1 MKYNFDEVIPR
12 RGTNSI
18 KWDTDCCADMLP
30 MWIADMDFRL
40 APKIKEAVNRRLEQ
54 GVFGYAHIP
63 DAFYD
68 AIIHWFDRRHQVRIE
83 REWILYT
90 IGVVPALAAVVT
102 ALTQPGDGVLI
113 QPPVYNHF
121 FSCIEGNNRRL
132 VTNPLH
138 YENGRYSIDWE
149 DLEKKAA
156 DPTVKLMIIC
166 NPHNPAGRV
175 WTREELLRMG
185 EICLRHHV
193 YIISDEIHCELV
205 APGFTYTPFASL
217 SEELRMNSVICAS
230 PSKAF
235 NLAGFQVANIFA
247 PNPEL
252 RDKVNGVLQGMDIE
266 SLNCFAVE
274 ALIAAYN
281 ESEDWLDELN
291 VYIHENYLFM
301 KNFVETNMPDLY
313 LVPLE
318 GTYLAW
324 LDCRVLNKTSEEMN
338 DDLKSKYC
346 LWLNAGTMY
355 GTEGDGFLRWNLACP
370 RVTLEEGLNRFLK
383 YYQEFKK

>member
-12 RGTNSI
+12 RGSNSI
-18 KWDTDCCADMLP
+18 KWDTDSSAEMLP

-40 APKIKEAVNRRLEQ
+40 APKIKEAVERRLAQ

-68 AIIHWFDRRHQVRIE
+68 AIINWFDRRHKVHVE

-90 IGVVPALAAVVT
+90 IGVVPAIATVIHAMT
-102 ALTQPGDGVLI
+102 KPGDGILI
-113 QPPVYNHF
+113 QPPVYNCF
-121 FSCIEGNNRRL
+121 FNCIEGNNRRL
-132 VTNPLH
+132 VSNPLR
-138 YENGRYSIDWE
+138 YENGRYSVDWE
-149 DLEKKAA
+149 DLERKAA
-156 DPTVKLMIIC
+156 DPNVKMMIIC

-185 EICLRHHV
+185 EICMRNNVFIL
-193 YIISDEIHCELV
+193 SDEIHCELMS
-205 APGFTYTPFASL
+205 PGFEYTPFASL
-217 SEELRMNSVICAS
+217 SEELRMHSAFCAS

-247 PNPEL
+247 PNKEVH
-252 RDKVNGVLQGMDIE
+252 DKIEAVLHGMDIS

-291 VYIHENYLFM
+291 AYIYDNYLFM
-301 KNFVETNMPDLY
+301 KDFVEREMPDLY

-318 GTYLAW
+318 GTYLGW
-324 LDCRVLNKTSEEMN
+324 LDCQVLHMTSNEMIEQ
-338 DDLKSKYC
+338 LKRDYQ

-355 GTEGDGFLRWNLACP
+355 GPEGDGFLRWNLACP

-383 YYQEFKK
+383 FYQDRKK

>member
-1 MKYNFDEVIPR
+1 MKYNLDEVVPR
-12 RGTNSI
+12 RGSNSI
-18 KWDTDCCADMLP
+18 KWDSDNCPDMLP

-40 APKIKEAVNRRLEQ
+40 APKIKEAAARRLEQ
-54 GVFGYAHIP
+54 GVFGYARVP

-68 AIIHWFDRRHQVRIE
+68 AVIHWFDRRHQVQIK

-90 IGVVPALAAVVT
+90 IGVVPALSAVVT

-113 QPPVYNHF
+113 QPPVYNCF
-121 FSCIEGNNRRL
+121 FSCVQGNNRRL

-138 YENGRYSIDWE
+138 YENGCYSIDWD

-156 DPTVKLMIIC
+156 EPDVKLMILC

-175 WTREELLRMG
+175 WTREELLRIG
-185 EICLRHHV
+185 EICKRHHV
-193 YIISDEIHCELV
+193 YILSDEIHCELT
-205 APGFTYTPFASL
+205 APGFSYTPFASL
-217 SEELRMNSVICAS
+217 SEELRMHSVVCAS

-235 NLAGFQVANIFA
+235 NLAGFQVANIFI
-247 PNPEL
+247 PNPEI
-252 RDKVNGVLQGMDIE
+252 RGKVDAILQGLDME

-274 ALIAAYN
+274 VLMAAYN
-281 ESEDWLDELN
+281 ESEDWLDEVN

-301 KNFVETNMPDLY
+301 KDFVETRMPDLC

-324 LDCRVLNKTSEEMN
+324 LDCKVLNRTSQEM
-338 DDLKSKYC
+338 DEQLKHEYH

-355 GTEGDGFLRWNLACP
+355 GAEGEGFLRWNLACP
-370 RVTLEEGLNRFLK
+370 RSILEEGLQRFLK
-383 YYQEFKK
+383 FYQDCKK

>member
-1 MKYNFDEVIPR
+1 MKYNFDEVVPR
-12 RGTNSI
+12 RGSNSI
-18 KWDTDCCADMLP
+18 KWDSDNCPDMLP

-40 APKIKEAVNRRLEQ
+40 APKIKEAVARRLEQ
-54 GVFGYAHIP
+54 DVFGYARVP

-68 AIIHWFDRRHQVRIE
+68 AVIHWFARRHQVQIK

-90 IGVVPALAAVVT
+90 IGVVPALSAVVT

-113 QPPVYNHF
+113 QPPVYNCF
-121 FSCIEGNNRRL
+121 FSCVEGNNRRL

-138 YENGRYSIDWE
+138 YENGLYSIDWE

-156 DPTVKLMIIC
+156 DPGVKLMILC

-175 WTREELLRMG
+175 WTREELLRIG
-185 EICLRHHV
+185 EICKRHHV
-193 YIISDEIHCELV
+193 YILSDEIHCELT
-205 APGFTYTPFASL
+205 APGFSYTPFASL
-217 SEELRMNSVICAS
+217 SEELRMHSVVCAS

-235 NLAGFQVANIFA
+235 NLAGFQVANIFV
-247 PNPEL
+247 PNPEI
-252 RDKVNGVLQGMDIE
+252 REKVNAILQGQDME

-274 ALIAAYN
+274 VLMAAYN
-281 ESEDWLDELN
+281 ESEDWLDEVN
-291 VYIHENYLFM
+291 IYIHENYLYM

-324 LDCRVLNKTSEEMN
+324 LDCKVLNRTSKEM
-338 DDLKSKYC
+338 DEQLKHDYH

-355 GTEGDGFLRWNLACP
+355 GVEGEGFLRWNLACP
-370 RVTLEEGLNRFLK
+370 RSILEEGLQCFLK
-383 YYQEFKK
+383 FYQECKK